1 MAFRDLLTYID
12 LQSLSDDHLDK
23 LKEVLDQELERARKA
38 LDLLNDA
45 VPALEAAR
53 SRKRETEPSTLTT
66 RRIPDR

>member
-45 VPALEAAR
+45 VPALETKLR
-53 SRKRETEPSTLTT
+53 DLERERQSRLP
-66 RRIPDR
+66 

>member
-12 LQSLSDDHLDK
+12 LQGLSDDHLDK

-45 VPALEAAR
+45 VPALEEKLR
-53 SRKRETEPSTLTT
+53 DLERESR
-66 RRIPDR
+66 RRQP

>member
-12 LQSLSDDHLDK
+12 LQNLSDDQLDE

-45 VPALEAAR
+45 VPALEEKLR
-53 SRKRETEPSTLTT
+53 DLERESR
-66 RRIPDR
+66 RRQP

>member
-12 LQSLSDDHLDK
+12 LQNLGDDQLDE

-45 VPALEAAR
+45 VPALEEKLR
-53 SRKRETEPSTLTT
+53 DLERESR
-66 RRIPDR
+66 RRQP

>member
-12 LQSLSDDHLDK
+12 LPNLSDDHLDQ

-45 VPALEAAR
+45 VPALEEKLRDLERERR
-53 SRKRETEPSTLTT
+53 SRQP
-66 RRIPDR
+66 